1 MTSTEFTTFTLQGA
15 PAGLDFRVDQPT
27 DWVQIPIPQE
37 EHDFSDPLHMA
48 PLAVLMAPYA
58 LVVFAVAARPA
69 LASGTCAQWLDWM
82 SRQRG
87 LDPGTMEQQA
97 LGAMAAVGCW
107 GVQVENGTAVR
118 ARLVMTEDGERI
130 VQISCMAPDAL
141 WPSVAPVFARMLA
154 SFALI
159 APKGATVPVAP
170 PDLPLAPDSTAAG
183 APPAAVVAD
192 EGRAPAAP
200 APQPADDPLPLPDEE
215 DAAGLVQTTAA
226 KVALAA
232 DQATFDPEH
241 AMNVRMRNGGVGLVP
256 NVLDYHEQEL
266 WATLAPA
273 ALQATL
279 RVPFGWHVVD
289 DGRRTL
295 VFDAAG
301 HTQISLQLLTR
312 GGRSDDEI
320 LDAKLPELRREW
332 PRLRHLRTAVGDL
345 QCLLIRDAAVDGK
358 PIEQA
363 YLLREAPDGM
373 VLQTRVTSSPA
384 HFQKASD
391 LAEVLLRDLQFAA
404 VS

>member
-1 MTSTEFTTFTLQGA
+1 
-15 PAGLDFRVDQPT
+15 
-27 DWVQIPIPQE
+27 
-37 EHDFSDPLHMA
+37 
-48 PLAVLMAPYA
+48 
-58 LVVFAVAARPA
+58 
-69 LASGTCAQWLDWM
+69 M

-87 LDPGTMEQQA
+87 LDPGAMEHQA
-97 LGAMAAVGCW
+97 LGSLPAVGCW
-107 GVQVENGTAVR
+107 GAQIENGTVMR

-154 SFALI
+154 SFALA

-170 PDLPLAPDSTAAG
+170 PDLPLGPDTSATAPVAAA
-183 APPAAVVAD
+183 APVV
-192 EGRAPAAP
+192 AAP
-200 APQPADDPLPLPDEE
+200 APEPAPVLADDALPLPDED

-226 KVALAA
+226 ALALA
-232 DQATFDPEH
+232 EDQATFEPEH
-241 AMNVRMRNGGVGLVP
+241 AMNVRMRNSGVGLVP
-256 NVLDYHEQEL
+256 NVLDYHEQER

-273 ALQATL
+273 ALQGTL

-295 VFDAAG
+295 VFDAKG
-301 HTQISLQLLTR
+301 HTQVSLQLLSR
-312 GGRSDDEI
+312 GGRSDDDI
-320 LDAKLPELRREW
+320 LLAKLPELRREW
-332 PRLRHLRTAVGDL
+332 PRLRHVRTAVGGM

-384 HFQKASD
+384 HFQSASD